1 MNTHLILAAVSA
13 PAERLSE
20 RLATMLWQAYGGPIK
35 IVCCIAL
42 VVFVAAPLVMFI
54 RKLCR

>member
-1 MNTHLILAAVSA
+1 MLAAVAA
-13 PAERLSE
+13 PERLSE
-20 RLATMLWQAYGGPIK
+20 KLAGMMWTAYGRPVK
-35 IVCCIAL
+35 IVLMIAL